1 MGKLYFTL
9 KIGNRS
15 VREYV
20 SSTYKNRAND
30 RKAVEKYALHS
41 GYKVSNF
48 KYVKDSK

>member
-20 SSTYKNRAND
+20 SSTYKDRVND
-30 RKAVEKYALHS
+30 KKRVEKYALHS
-41 GYKVSNF
+41 GYTVSNF
-48 KYVKDSK
+48 KYVKDPK